1 MYKKRDS
8 RAKLLFSQSE
18 TCCVIAVLI
27 DVAVVVAYAL
37 YLLRYQDDDGDK
49 NEV

>member
-18 TCCVIAVLI
+18 TCYVIAVLI

-37 YLLRYQDDDGDK
+37 F
-49 NEV
+49 